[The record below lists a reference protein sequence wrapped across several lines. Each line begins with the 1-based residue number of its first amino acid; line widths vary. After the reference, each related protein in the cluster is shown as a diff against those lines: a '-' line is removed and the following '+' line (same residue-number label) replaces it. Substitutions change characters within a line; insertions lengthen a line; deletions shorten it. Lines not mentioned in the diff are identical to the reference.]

1 MLLVFLGPPGAGKGT
16 QASRLSAKH
25 GIAKVS
31 TGDMLRE
38 AVAAKTEL
46 GDRVRTIMDEGRL
59 VDDETM
65 GEVVRER
72 LMHADVAA
80 GAILDGYPRTRR
92 QAEQFDALLQSTG
105 RSGVDLVLLL
115 DVPEAALVQ
124 RLSKRRAC
132 PQCGAN
138 YHLEFHPPM
147 AAGICDRCGAGLVQR
162 DDDREQVVLDR
173 LRVYREL
180 TEPIA
185 EYYEQQGLLQRVDG
199 TGKIDEVFRRVD
211 GALTRAVRS

>member
-25 GIAKVS
+25 GIARVS

-38 AVAAKTEL
+38 AVAAGSEL
-46 GDRVRTIMDEGRL
+46 GGRVRTIMEEGKL
-59 VDDETM
+59 VDDRTM

-72 LMHADVAA
+72 LLHADVAA
-80 GAILDGYPRTRR
+80 GAILDGYPRTRQ
-92 QAEQFDALLQSTG
+92 QAEYFDGLLETTG
-105 RSGVDLVLLL
+105 LGGVDLVLFL
-115 DVPEAALVQ
+115 DVPEATLVQ

-132 PQCGAN
+132 PHCGAN
-138 YHLEFHPPM
+138 YHLAFHAPESE
-147 AAGICDRCGAGLVQR
+147 GTCDRCGGALVQR
-162 DDDREQVVLDR
+162 DDDREEVVLDR

-180 TEPIA
+180 TEPLV
-185 EYYEQQGLLQRVDG
+185 EYYAGRGLLRNIDG
-199 TGKIDEVFRRVD
+199 TGGIEEVFRRVD